1 MFIQFYTMSGVSV
14 AAIKITLK
22 NSVGIFILTG
32 ENRQQIIDKAF
43 AELELKIA
51 ELNKKAEA
59 KEISFTQPVLSPY
72 LFA

>member
-1 MFIQFYTMSGVSV
+1 MSGVSV

-32 ENRQQIIDKAF
+32 QSRQDILDKAF
-43 AELELKIA
+43 AELEIKIA
-51 ELNKKAEA
+51 ELEKKAEVTE
-59 KEISFTQPVLSPY
+59 KIEQGVLSPY

>member
-1 MFIQFYTMSGVSV
+1 MSGVSV

-32 ENRQQIIDKAF
+32 QSRQDILNKAF
-43 AELELKIA
+43 AELEIKIA
-51 ELNKKAEA
+51 ELEKKTEITEKAE
-59 KEISFTQPVLSPY
+59 QGVLSPY